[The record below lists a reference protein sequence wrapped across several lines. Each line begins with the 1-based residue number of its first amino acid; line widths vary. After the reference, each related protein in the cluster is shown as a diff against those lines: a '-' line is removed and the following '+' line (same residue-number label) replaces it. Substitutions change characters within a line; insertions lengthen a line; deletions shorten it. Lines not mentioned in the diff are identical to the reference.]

1 MHPHSFATCHCVGLP
16 LAHSCLPGRTAPL
29 FTLLRP
35 PQKGQLGLGD
45 AINRNNPTI
54 VPGLRGKK
62 VVGGSAGRNHSAVI
76 TATGESY
83 TFGLNQYG
91 QLGTGSVKKVKS
103 GEDTALT
110 PQLVSPAG
118 GMGCDAAQSARCMAL
133 GTPAGILSR
142 DTSAHCWRSTSFTLP
157 PPLCQAVVSK
167 CSKVGCGVDFTMW
180 LCDGKVWSAGCPQ
193 YGQLGHGTDNSYNAG
208 GWPQRSS
215 TMGAACGGTVGL
227 QEGGGTFAA
236 LQEGNTALWPRFMGP
251 THCRVRPSL
260 PPAADSS
267 VKMVFEPQPQP
278 RIIAALSEKTV
289 TQVGW
294 AWAVVK
300 AGRRS
305 ARAAPSM
312 KPCAAELLHL
322 CWLCSALP
330 LHCPPQLAVG
340 YNHTIA
346 VASDGGVW
354 TWGFGGYGRL
364 GHKVQ
369 QVGLRGPG
377 GPAGGK
383 HSWAHHECLLGC
395 WASALDQDPP
405 NSGHALT
412 NCSRAHSAPPHAGR
426 VPPSP
431 GGGAGWAHP
440 GAR

>member
-1 MHPHSFATCHCVGLP
+1 MAFIAAGAAASHSIIGDVNGVCYTWGRNEVRADPRFRSSAVHPLAGNAMHPHSFATCHCVGLP
-16 LAHSCLPGRTAPL
+16 LVHSCLPGRTAPP
-29 FTLLRP
+29 FTPLRP

-133 GTPAGILSR
+133 GTPAVILSS

-208 GWPQRSS
+208 GWPHWSS
-215 TMGAACGGTVGL
+215 TMMAACGGTVGL
-227 QEGGGTFAA
+227 QEGGVRLLLFRKATQPCGRISWA
-236 LQEGNTALWPRFMGP
+236 PP
-251 THCRVRPSL
+251 TV
-260 PPAADSS
+260 A
-267 VKMVFEPQPQP
+267 F
-278 RIIAALSEKTV
+278 
-289 TQVGW
+289 
-294 AWAVVK
+294 
-300 AGRRS
+300 
-305 ARAAPSM
+305 
-312 KPCAAELLHL
+312 
-322 CWLCSALP
+322 ALP
-330 LHCPPQLAVG
+330 
-340 YNHTIA
+340 
-346 VASDGGVW
+346 S
-354 TWGFGGYGRL
+354 RL
-364 GHKVQ
+364 Q
-369 QVGLRGPG
+369 PT
-377 GPAGGK
+377 A
-383 HSWAHHECLLGC
+383 A
-395 WASALDQDPP
+395 
-405 NSGHALT
+405 
-412 NCSRAHSAPPHAGR
+412 
-426 VPPSP
+426 
-431 GGGAGWAHP
+431 
-440 GAR
+440 